1 MGHWRS
7 VQDDMGHRGPGQAQ
21 PNEQSGEPM
30 AGCRRS
36 TAHMANRSCACAT
49 LTCPGLAGI
58 GTGTFGMSAVEV
70 WLAMGPKSRHRR
82 ALGWHQAGA
91 R

>member
-1 MGHWRS
+1 
-7 VQDDMGHRGPGQAQ
+7 
-21 PNEQSGEPM
+21 
-30 AGCRRS
+30 
-36 TAHMANRSCACAT
+36 MANRSCACAT